1 MECVSIPESFFGSF
15 CSQPTLPAR
24 PERACTLWR
33 AARRKTSVAKL
44 VRTVPSCRQ
53 SKLSISK
60 RTGSSDKCLEATQL
74 KTVRT
79 VIVVLRV
86 DPIAVEVQEVG
97 IGARNRRR
105 PAVPVVADVTQSTET
120 AGTHSVAV
128 AREPTITSSQ
138 TNVRAA
144 AWLLGR
150 REREKGEFR
159 FPPVFFGNAGRK
171 ARTSDRPADEP
182 RTSLR
187 VRQNNYAPNCLSQT
201 GRTHSGLLNLSVR
214 SATRHVKSPG
224 RHSGRK
230 HPVRIHIRKR
240 TSPPA
245 S

>member
-1 MECVSIPESFFGSF
+1 MLAESLLGTFS
-15 CSQPTLPAR
+15 SEPSSVPRA
-24 PERACTLWR
+24 ERACTLCR
-33 AARRKTSVAKL
+33 GSARKPKVKG
-44 VRTVPSCRQ
+44 TVPSCRQ

-60 RTGSSDKCLEATQL
+60 RTGCSDKCLEATQL

-86 DPIAVEVQEVG
+86 DPIVVEVQEVG

-105 PAVPVVADVTQSTET
+105 PAVPVVADVTQATET

-159 FPPVFFGNAGRK
+159 FPPVFFRK
-171 ARTSDRPADEP
+171 RGTKSPNIRPA
-182 RTSLR
+182 RRRASHIF
-187 VRQNNYAPNCLSQT
+187 C
-201 GRTHSGLLNLSVR
+201 
-214 SATRHVKSPG
+214 ATE
-224 RHSGRK
+224 
-230 HPVRIHIRKR
+230 
-240 TSPPA
+240 
-245 S
+245 

>member
-1 MECVSIPESFFGSF
+1 MQSKNFAPPENPDPKRKDSRLLTTAAHGMRQHSRKFFWF
-15 CSQPTLPAR
+15 FLFT
-24 PERACTLWR
+24 
-33 AARRKTSVAKL
+33 K
-44 VRTVPSCRQ
+44 RTVPSCRQ

-60 RTGSSDKCLEATQL
+60 RTGCSDKCLEATQL

-86 DPIAVEVQEVG
+86 DPIVVEVQEVG

-159 FPPVFFGNAGRK
+159 FPPVFFSETRDEKPEHPTGPP
-171 ARTSDRPADEP
+171 TSLAHLYVCDRITMP
-182 RTSLR
+182 RT
-187 VRQNNYAPNCLSQT
+187 A
-201 GRTHSGLLNLSVR
+201 
-214 SATRHVKSPG
+214 
-224 RHSGRK
+224 
-230 HPVRIHIRKR
+230 
-240 TSPPA
+240 
-245 S
+245 